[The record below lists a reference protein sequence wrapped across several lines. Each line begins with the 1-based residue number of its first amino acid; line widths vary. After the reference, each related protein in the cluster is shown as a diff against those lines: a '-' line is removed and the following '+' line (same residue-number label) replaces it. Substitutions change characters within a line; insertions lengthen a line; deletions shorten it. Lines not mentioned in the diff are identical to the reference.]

1 VAAPGEAADRRCRL
15 RGNAVLGRVAFAV
28 GRAYGVQFHIEVG
41 TGLAAEWGDVPAYAQ
56 SLEGLMG
63 EGALPRP
70 LARIAAAEDEMTGL
84 ARLLFAAWLERIVG
98 AVPQAMRN

>member
-1 VAAPGEAADRRCRL
+1 
-15 RGNAVLGRVAFAV
+15 
-28 GRAYGVQFHIEVG
+28 
-41 TGLAAEWGDVPAYAQ
+41 
-56 SLEGLMG
+56 MG